1 MEEPNIYIFTESNS
15 GIGSVYDK
23 KIYEISKELLEDY
36 DEKVLKEEQKMKLVD
51 ELYSEEKLKNS
62 EFLEK
67 FKAGMQVLDNIIDY
81 DVDKKE
87 AQHLLRKIESYTVI
101 PQSIYAENRNLFD
114 QYKDETD
121 REKKRKL
128 KREIN
133 RLTTNISSGQ
143 MWKVREYV
151 VNSIEIEGVRV
162 LNLKYDNNMGLLL
175 EDDRDYDIDSRFL

>member
-1 MEEPNIYIFTESNS
+1 
-15 GIGSVYDK
+15 
-23 KIYEISKELLEDY
+23 
-36 DEKVLKEEQKMKLVD
+36 
-51 ELYSEEKLKNS
+51 
-62 EFLEK
+62 
-67 FKAGMQVLDNIIDY
+67 MQVLDNIIDY

-101 PQSIYAENRNLFD
+101 PQSIYDENRNLFD